1 METRTL
7 IKDTATVARVTQL
20 EEGDAYRRLI
30 PKDSY
35 NESRIALGLVT
46 GVLNNGESVAITALE
61 ITKGRYS
68 VEAEI
73 KQKVFEATN
82 DLALFPVDEE
92 EVQNILADA
101 RRSADRSVESARKSL
116 REAEEKEAELD
127 RVADL
132 IRAASAHQIQDADPS
147 VLEG

>member
-1 METRTL
+1 MQTQTL

-68 VEAEI
+68 SEAEI
-73 KQKVFEATN
+73 KTKVFEATN
-82 DLALFPVDEE
+82 DLALFPADAD

-101 RRSADRSVESARKSL
+101 RRAADRAVESARKSL
-116 REAEEKEAELD
+116 REAEEKESELAN
-127 RVADL
+127 VADL
-132 IRAASAHQIQDADPS
+132 IREAADRQTRAVES
-147 VLEG
+147 